1 MQTTRF
7 KPGSL
12 NLGMERTHEYNVGIT
27 WTGNSGAG
35 TKDYRSYE
43 RSHSIHIHGKEVI
56 NGSSDAAFRGDKTK
70 HTPEDLFVASISA
83 CHMLWYLHLCAE
95 AGVNVIA
102 YEDNAFAIMT
112 EMSDGAGQF
121 TEVILRPRVTVT
133 GISMI
138 EAAQAQH
145 KKANELCFIARS
157 LNFQVKHEPT
167 IVVE

>member
-1 MQTTRF
+1 MQTTYF
-7 KPGSL
+7 KSGSL

-43 RSHSIHIHGKEVI
+43 RSHSIHIDGKEAI

-70 HTPEDLFVASISA
+70 HTPEDLFVSSIAA

-102 YEDNAFAIMT
+102 YDDDAFATMT
-112 EMSDGAGQF
+112 EMSNGAGQF

-133 GISMI
+133 VTDMV

-157 LNFQVKHEPT
+157 LNFEVKHEAT
-167 IVVE
+167 IVVK